1 MNVQSTPDILAH
13 TPPGRDEAGPPHVL
27 PGASRENAAAN
38 SDYSIIPHG
47 ARGKVM
53 SDQWVSNQ

>member
-1 MNVQSTPDILAH
+1 LVLSHIGCEFGMR
-13 TPPGRDEAGPPHVL
+13 PGSHVL

-47 ARGKVM
+47 AGG
-53 SDQWVSNQ
+53 SNQ